1 MRPPVPFTPR
11 PLGPLPPG
19 VVAIVLSTYNGAAFL
34 PAQLESF
41 PAQDGVPWRLY
52 WRDDG
57 SVDGSAAIMHAF
69 EQAQDGG
76 AGRCVRVD
84 EAGHMGVTASYMA
97 LLRAAVADGAT
108 VVAFSDQDDVWLPH
122 KLARSLQ
129 QLGPNPE
136 PGLYCSR
143 QLLVDADL
151 REICASALVRV
162 RPGLGPAL
170 TQNIATGCTV
180 LMNQAA
186 AALVAR
192 SEAPGPTLHDWWS
205 YLVVAAAGGRIVTDP
220 EPTVLYRQHG
230 HNAVGA
236 PPSDSRRAVAALRRG
251 PHVFM
256 QVFRAHVAALQAQ
269 PGLLSPEAR
278 RTIDSVAR
286 GLSRGPLGRTVVFG
300 HRLRRQTWAE
310 TLLFR
315 CWFLVG

>member
-1 MRPPVPFTPR
+1 MRPPPLDLVFPR
-11 PLGPLPPG
+11 SLAPD
-19 VVAIVLSTYNGAAFL
+19 VVAIVLSTYNGAAYL

-41 PAQDGVPWRLY
+41 PAQQGVRWRLY

-57 SVDGSAAIMHAF
+57 SADGSVAIMQAF
-69 EQAQDGG
+69 ERAQDGG

-84 EAGHMGVTASYMA
+84 EGGHMGVTASYMA
-97 LLRAAVADGAT
+97 LLRAAVADGAA

-122 KLARSLQ
+122 KLARSLE
-129 QLGPNPE
+129 QLGPNPA

-143 QLLVDADL
+143 QVLVDAEL
-151 REICASALVRV
+151 REICPSSHVRV
-162 RPGLGPAL
+162 PPGLGPAL

-186 AALVAR
+186 AALVAG
-192 SEAPGPTLHDWWS
+192 SEAPGSTLHDWWS
-205 YLVVAAAGGRIVTDP
+205 YLVVAAKGGRIVTDP

-230 HNAVGA
+230 SNAVGA
-236 PPSDSRRAVAALRRG
+236 PPSDVRRAIGAFRRG
-251 PHVFM
+251 PRVFM

-269 PGLLSPEAR
+269 PGLLSPEGR
-278 RTIDSVAR
+278 RTIDAVAR
-286 GLSRGPLGRTVVFG
+286 GLSRGPLRRMVLG

-315 CWFLVG
+315 CWFMAG